1 MLRKQYTPKFQNEA
15 LKLAERISI
24 PATVRAQSV

>member
-24 PATVRAQSV
+24 PAAVGA

>member
-1 MLRKQYTPKFQNEA
+1 MLRKQYTPKFQNET

-24 PATVRAQSV
+24 PAAVGA

>member
-15 LKLAERISI
+15 LKLAERISV
-24 PATVRAQSV
+24 PAAVRAQSV